1 MRITDL
7 LKKQGITLNA
17 SPGDKREA
25 IDILVKLHERCG
37 NLNDTAAYKEGILAR
52 EEMGTTAIGMEV
64 AIPHAKSEAVKA
76 PALTAITVP
85 GGVDYESPDGAP
97 CKLIFMIA
105 ATLDGD
111 VHLEVLARLMQML
124 MHEDFTAKL
133 KAAKTPAE
141 FLKIIDDQETK
152 QFPEEGAVPAPAASD
167 DKKPGFRVLAVTACP
182 TGIAHTYMAAEA
194 LAKAGDKMGITI
206 KVETNGSGGAKNVLT
221 AEEIANCDGI
231 IIAADKNVETAR
243 FDGKPVLSTKVADG
257 IHKPEELINKIIN
270 GEVGVFHSDRK
281 ASAAE
286 ASGGDESFGRK
297 LYKHLMNGVSHM
309 LPFVVAGGIF
319 IAIAFLIDTFAGNA
333 GSSNFGSVN
342 EVAKWFKSIGGVAFN
357 LMVPILAGFIA
368 MSIADRPGL
377 LVGLVGGLMATSGI
391 TFFNPGGTEL
401 KDIISGM
408 FDSILKG
415 DVSFADAYA
424 QAGTQASAIAVVPS
438 GFLGGLLAG
447 FVGGYFMLLI
457 EKACSNFPRALEGI
471 KPVLVFPLLGLGG
484 IAAFM
489 CAVNPI
495 MGLINTGM
503 SNALKSMA
511 ESGLIIPLCALLAG
525 MMAIDMGGPFNK
537 AAYVFATG
545 MLASQTDAAFM
556 IMAAVMIGGMVP
568 PIAIALSTTFFR
580 NRWTDEER
588 RNAPVN
594 YIMGLSFITE
604 GAIPY
609 AAGHPLQVIP
619 SCIVGS
625 AAAGALSALFGCKL
639 MAPHGGVFVFA
650 TMQGTW
656 MFYILALAIG
666 AVLSMLM
673 LAVLKRPEKKD

>member
-7 LKKQGITLNA
+7 LKKQSIAL
-17 SPGDKREA
+17 SVSVKDKSEA
-25 IDILVKLHERCG
+25 IDTLVDLHTRSG
-37 NLNDTAAYKEGILAR
+37 NLNDAAVYKEGILAR
-52 EEMGTTAIGMEV
+52 EQMGTTAIGMEV

-76 PALTAITVP
+76 PALSAITVP
-85 GGVDYESPDGAP
+85 NGVDYGAPDGQP

-133 KAAKTPAE
+133 KAAKTANE
-141 FLKIIDDQETK
+141 FMQIIDEQETA
-152 QFPEEGAVPAPAASD
+152 QFPEEAAAPAAP
-167 DKKPGFRVLAVTACP
+167 KKEGYRVLAVTACP

-194 LAKAGDKMGITI
+194 LAKAGEKMGITI

-243 FDGKPVLSTKVADG
+243 FNGKPVYSTKVADG
-257 IHKPEELINKIIN
+257 IHKPEELINKIVN
-270 GEVGVFHSDRK
+270 GEAPVFHTDK
-281 ASAAE
+281 KVEASA
-286 ASGGDESFGRK
+286 GGGNESFGRQ

-333 GSSNFGSVN
+333 GSADFGSVN
-342 EVAKWFKSIGGVAFN
+342 EVAAWFKTIGGVAFN

-377 LVGLVGGLMATSGI
+377 LVGLVGGFLATAGA
-391 TFFNPGGTEL
+391 TFPLPGG
-401 KDIISGM
+401 DI
-408 FDSILKG
+408 
-415 DVSFADAYA
+415 
-424 QAGTQASAIAVVPS
+424 PS

-447 FVGGYFMLLI
+447 FVGGYMMLGI
-457 EKACSNFPRALEGI
+457 EKMCSKFPRALEGI
-471 KPVLVFPLLGLGG
+471 KPVLVYPLLGLGG
-484 IAAFM
+484 VAVLM
-489 CAVNPI
+489 CAINPI
-495 MGLINTGM
+495 MGWINTGM
-503 SNALKSMA
+503 TNVLKSMA
-511 ESGLIIPLCALLAG
+511 DSGLIIPLCALLAG

-545 MLASQTDAAFM
+545 MLASQTEAAYM

-568 PIAIALSTTFFR
+568 PIAIALSTTFFKS
-580 NRWTDEER
+580 RWTDEER

-625 AAAGALSALFGCKL
+625 AAAGALSAIFQCKL

-656 MFYILALAIG
+656 MFYILALLIG
-666 AVLSMLM
+666 AVLGMIM
-673 LAVLKRPEKKD
+673 LAILKKPVNKDK

>member
-7 LKKQGITLNA
+7 LKKQSIAL
-17 SPGDKREA
+17 SVSVKDKSEA
-25 IDILVKLHERCG
+25 IDTLVDLHTRSG
-37 NLNDTAAYKEGILAR
+37 NLNDAAVYKEGILAR
-52 EEMGTTAIGMEV
+52 EQMGTTAIGMEV

-76 PALTAITVP
+76 PALSAITVP
-85 GGVDYESPDGAP
+85 NGVDYGAPDGQP

-133 KAAKTPAE
+133 KAAKTANE
-141 FLKIIDDQETK
+141 FLQIIDEQETA
-152 QFPEEGAVPAPAASD
+152 QFPEEAAAPAAP
-167 DKKPGFRVLAVTACP
+167 KKEGYRVLAVTACP
-182 TGIAHTYMAAEA
+182 TGIAHTYMAAES
-194 LAKAGDKMGITI
+194 LAKAGEKMGITI

-243 FDGKPVLSTKVADG
+243 FNGKPVYSTKVADG

-270 GEVGVFHSDRK
+270 GEAPVFHSDK
-281 ASAAE
+281 KVEASA
-286 ASGGDESFGRK
+286 GGGNESFGRQ

-333 GSSNFGSVN
+333 GSADFGSVN
-342 EVAKWFKSIGGVAFN
+342 QVAAWFKTIGGVAFN

-377 LVGLVGGLMATSGI
+377 LVGLVGGFLATAGA
-391 TFFNPGGTEL
+391 TFPLPGG
-401 KDIISGM
+401 DI
-408 FDSILKG
+408 
-415 DVSFADAYA
+415 
-424 QAGTQASAIAVVPS
+424 PS

-447 FVGGYFMLLI
+447 FVGGYMMLGI
-457 EKACSNFPRALEGI
+457 EKMCSKFPRALEGI
-471 KPVLVFPLLGLGG
+471 KPVLVYPLLGLGG
-484 IAAFM
+484 VAVLM
-489 CAVNPI
+489 CAINPI
-495 MGLINTGM
+495 MGWINTGM
-503 SNALKSMA
+503 TNVLKSMA
-511 ESGLIIPLCALLAG
+511 DSGLIIPLCALLAG

-545 MLASQTDAAFM
+545 MLASQTDAAYM

-568 PIAIALSTTFFR
+568 PIAIALSTTFFKS
-580 NRWTDEER
+580 RWTDEER

-625 AAAGALSALFGCKL
+625 AAAGALSAIFQCKL

-656 MFYILALAIG
+656 MFYILALLIG
-666 AVLSMLM
+666 AVLGMIM
-673 LAVLKRPEKKD
+673 LAILKKPVDKEK

>member
-7 LKKQGITLNA
+7 LKKQSIAL
-17 SPGDKREA
+17 SVSVKDKSEA
-25 IDILVKLHERCG
+25 IDTLVDLHTRSG
-37 NLNDTAAYKEGILAR
+37 NLNDAAVYKEGILAR
-52 EEMGTTAIGMEV
+52 EQMGTTAIGMEV

-76 PALTAITVP
+76 PALSAITVP
-85 GGVDYESPDGAP
+85 NGVDYGAPDGQP

-133 KAAKTPAE
+133 KAAKTADE
-141 FLKIIDDQETK
+141 FMKIIDEQETA
-152 QFPEEGAVPAPAASD
+152 QFPEEAAAPAAP
-167 DKKPGFRVLAVTACP
+167 KKEGYRVLAVTACP
-182 TGIAHTYMAAEA
+182 TGIAHTYMAAES
-194 LAKAGDKMGITI
+194 LAKAGEKMGITI

-243 FDGKPVLSTKVADG
+243 FNGKPVYSTKVADG

-270 GEVGVFHSDRK
+270 GEAPVFHSDK
-281 ASAAE
+281 KVEASA
-286 ASGGDESFGRK
+286 GGGNESFGRQ

-333 GSSNFGSVN
+333 GSADFGSVN
-342 EVAKWFKSIGGVAFN
+342 QVAAWFKTIGGVAFN

-377 LVGLVGGLMATSGI
+377 LVGLVGGFLATAGA
-391 TFFNPGGTEL
+391 TFPLPGG
-401 KDIISGM
+401 DI
-408 FDSILKG
+408 
-415 DVSFADAYA
+415 
-424 QAGTQASAIAVVPS
+424 PS

-447 FVGGYFMLLI
+447 FAGGYMMLGI
-457 EKACSNFPRALEGI
+457 EKMCSKFPRALEGI
-471 KPVLVFPLLGLGG
+471 KPVLVYPLLGLGG
-484 IAAFM
+484 VAVLM
-489 CAVNPI
+489 CAINPI
-495 MGLINTGM
+495 MGWINTGM
-503 SNALKSMA
+503 TNVLKSMA
-511 ESGLIIPLCALLAG
+511 DSGLIIPLCALLAG

-545 MLASQTDAAFM
+545 MLASQTDAAYM

-568 PIAIALSTTFFR
+568 PIAIALSTTFFKS
-580 NRWTDEER
+580 RWTDEER

-625 AAAGALSALFGCKL
+625 AAAGALSAIFQCKL

-656 MFYILALAIG
+656 MFYILALLIG
-666 AVLSMLM
+666 AVLGMIM
-673 LAVLKRPEKKD
+673 LAILKRPIDKK

>member
-7 LKKQGITLNA
+7 LKKQSIAL
-17 SPGDKREA
+17 SVSVKDKSEA
-25 IDILVKLHERCG
+25 IDTLVDLHTRSG
-37 NLNDTAAYKEGILAR
+37 NLNDAAVYKEGILAR
-52 EEMGTTAIGMEV
+52 EQMGTTAIGMEV

-76 PALTAITVP
+76 PALSAITVP
-85 GGVDYESPDGAP
+85 NGVDYGAPDGQP

-133 KAAKTPAE
+133 KAAKTADE
-141 FLKIIDDQETK
+141 FMKIIDEQETA
-152 QFPEEGAVPAPAASD
+152 QFPEEAAAPAAP
-167 DKKPGFRVLAVTACP
+167 KKEGYRVLAVTACP
-182 TGIAHTYMAAEA
+182 TGIAHTYMAAES
-194 LAKAGDKMGITI
+194 LAKAGEKMGITI

-243 FDGKPVLSTKVADG
+243 FNGKPVYSTKVADG
-257 IHKPEELINKIIN
+257 IHKPEELINKIVN
-270 GEVGVFHSDRK
+270 GEAPVFHSDK
-281 ASAAE
+281 KVEASA
-286 ASGGDESFGRK
+286 GGGNESFGRQ

-333 GSSNFGSVN
+333 GSADFGSVN
-342 EVAKWFKSIGGVAFN
+342 QVAAWFKTIGGVAFN

-377 LVGLVGGLMATSGI
+377 LVGLVGGFLATAGA
-391 TFFNPGGTEL
+391 TFPLPGG
-401 KDIISGM
+401 DI
-408 FDSILKG
+408 
-415 DVSFADAYA
+415 
-424 QAGTQASAIAVVPS
+424 PS

-447 FVGGYFMLLI
+447 FVGGYMMLGI
-457 EKACSNFPRALEGI
+457 EKMCSKFPRALEGI
-471 KPVLVFPLLGLGG
+471 KPVLVYPLLGLGG
-484 IAAFM
+484 VAVLM
-489 CAVNPI
+489 CAINPI
-495 MGLINTGM
+495 MGWINTGM
-503 SNALKSMA
+503 TNVLKSMA
-511 ESGLIIPLCALLAG
+511 DSGLIIPLCALLAG

-545 MLASQTDAAFM
+545 MLASQTDAAYM

-568 PIAIALSTTFFR
+568 PIAIALSTTFFKS
-580 NRWTDEER
+580 RWTDEER

-625 AAAGALSALFGCKL
+625 AAAGALSAIFQCKL

-656 MFYILALAIG
+656 MFYILALLIG
-666 AVLSMLM
+666 AVLGMIM
-673 LAVLKRPEKKD
+673 LAILKKPVNKDK

>member
-1 MRITDL
+1 
-7 LKKQGITLNA
+7 
-17 SPGDKREA
+17 
-25 IDILVKLHERCG
+25 
-37 NLNDTAAYKEGILAR
+37 
-52 EEMGTTAIGMEV
+52 
-64 AIPHAKSEAVKA
+64 
-76 PALTAITVP
+76 
-85 GGVDYESPDGAP
+85 
-97 CKLIFMIA
+97 
-105 ATLDGD
+105 
-111 VHLEVLARLMQML
+111 
-124 MHEDFTAKL
+124 
-133 KAAKTPAE
+133 
-141 FLKIIDDQETK
+141 
-152 QFPEEGAVPAPAASD
+152 
-167 DKKPGFRVLAVTACP
+167 
-182 TGIAHTYMAAEA
+182 
-194 LAKAGDKMGITI
+194 MGITI

-243 FDGKPVLSTKVADG
+243 FNGKPVYSTKVADG

-270 GEVGVFHSDRK
+270 GEAPVFHSDK
-281 ASAAE
+281 AASTSDSSA
-286 ASGGDESFGRK
+286 GNESFGRQ

-333 GSSNFGSVN
+333 GSSSFGSVN
-342 EVAKWFKSIGGVAFN
+342 EVAGWFKAIGGIAFN
-357 LMVPILAGFIA
+357 LMVPILAGYIA

-377 LVGLVGGLMATSGI
+377 LVGLVGGLMATTGV
-391 TFFNPGGTEL
+391 TFFNPGNTGFN
-401 KDIISGM
+401 DIISGM
-408 FDSILKG
+408 FASILDG
-415 DVSFADAYA
+415 SMSFPDAYA
-424 QAGTQASAIAVVPS
+424 QATEQAGAIAIVPS

-447 FVGGYFMLLI
+447 FIGGYFMLLI
-457 EKACSNFPRALEGI
+457 EKICSNFPRALEGI
-471 KPVLVFPLLGLGG
+471 KPVLVYPLLGLGG

-489 CAVNPI
+489 CAINPI
-495 MGLINTGM
+495 MGWINTAM
-503 SNALKSMA
+503 TNALKAMA
-511 ESGLIIPLCALLAG
+511 DSGLIIPLCALLAG

-545 MLASQTDAAFM
+545 MLASQTDAAYM

-580 NRWTDEER
+580 NRWTEEER

-625 AAAGALSALFGCKL
+625 AAAGALSAIFGCKL

-656 MFYILALAIG
+656 MFYILALAVGSILG
-666 AVLSMLM
+666 MLM
-673 LAVLKRPEKKD
+673 LAILKRPINKKA

>member
-7 LKKQGITLNA
+7 LKKDGIALGVA
-17 SPGDKREA
+17 PKSKREA
-25 IDILVKLHERCG
+25 IDKLVALHQKCG
-37 NLNDTAAYKEGILAR
+37 NLKDQAAYKEGILAR
-52 EEMGTTAIGMEV
+52 EKMGTTAIGMEV

-85 GGVDYESPDGAP
+85 DGVDYESPDGAP

-152 QFPEEGAVPAPAASD
+152 QFPDEPKAAPAAAAKS
-167 DKKPGFRVLAVTACP
+167 GYRVLAVTACP

-194 LAKAGDKMGITI
+194 LAKAGEEMGVTI

-243 FDGKPVLSTKVADG
+243 FDGKPVLMTKVADG
-257 IHKPEELINKIIN
+257 IHKPQELINKIIN
-270 GEVGVFHSDRK
+270 KEVGVFHSDHK
-281 ASAAE
+281 ATAGE
-286 ASGGDESFGRK
+286 TSGGDESFGRK

-319 IAIAFLIDTFAGNA
+319 IAIAFLIDSFAGVPQD
-333 GSSNFGSVN
+333 GNFGSGTPVS
-342 EVAKWFKSIGGVAFN
+342 AWFKSIGGVAFN
-357 LMVPILAGFIA
+357 FMLPVLSGFIA

-377 LVGLVGGLMATSGI
+377 LVGIVGGALAAAGN
-391 TFFNPGGTEL
+391 TFANPGA
-401 KDIISGM
+401 
-408 FDSILKG
+408 
-415 DVSFADAYA
+415 VDA
-424 QAGTQASAIAVVPS
+424 IPS
-438 GFLGGLLAG
+438 GFLGALLAG
-447 FVGGYFMLLI
+447 FIGGWLLKML
-457 EKACSNFPRALEGI
+457 EKACDHLPRALEGI
-471 KPVLVFPLLGLGG
+471 KPILIYPLAGLG
-484 IAAFM
+484 IVAVMM

-495 MGLINTGM
+495 MGIINEGMKNAVNFMASQPALLI
-503 SNALKSMA
+503 
-511 ESGLIIPLCALLAG
+511 PVCALLAG

-537 AAYVFATG
+537 AAYVTATALLTG
-545 MLASQTDAAFM
+545 ASSDPNDPAFK

-568 PIAIALSTTFFR
+568 PIAIALSTTIFR
-580 NRWTDEER
+580 NRWTPEER
-588 RNAPVN
+588 KNGPVN

-619 SCIVGS
+619 SCLVGS
-625 AAAGALSALFGCKL
+625 AAAGALSALFGCTL
-639 MAPHGGVFVFA
+639 RAPHGGIFVLPTIGNPAMYF
-650 TMQGTW
+650 
-656 MFYILALAIG
+656 LALVIG
-666 AVLSMLM
+666 SVIGMLLLSVLM
-673 LAVLKRPEKKD
+673 KKQNK